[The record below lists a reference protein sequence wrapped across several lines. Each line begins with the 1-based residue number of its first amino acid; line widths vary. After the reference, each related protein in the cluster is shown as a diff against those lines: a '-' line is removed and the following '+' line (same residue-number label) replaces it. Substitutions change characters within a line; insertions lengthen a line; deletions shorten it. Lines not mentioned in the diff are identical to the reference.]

1 MEKIA
6 IVGSPGAGKTTL
18 AKELGPKLKINVFH
32 MDRIFWQ
39 YDWKERTKDTRIDI
53 IQNIVRERQWV
64 IDGTYLN
71 TSELHL
77 ETADTIIFLGISPLF
92 CLWRIIKR
100 HQEYEGRSRRDLPMG
115 STDKLTLFLILKV
128 LFFPLQGS
136 RTIKQ
141 KLRNYQSK
149 QIIWLHS
156 TSDVEYFIARL
167 EPPVKEKRQFLRR
180 FLLHEKIF
188 DHSEA
193 INQHLPTTITMSA
206 ISSST
211 Q

>member
-1 MEKIA
+1 MKKIA

-18 AKELGPKLKINVFH
+18 AKELGPKLKISVFH

-39 YDWKERTKDTRIDI
+39 YDWKERPRDTRIDI
-53 IQNIVRERQWV
+53 IENLVQEKQWI

-77 ETADTIIFLGISPLF
+77 ETADTIIFLGISPLL

-100 HQEYEGRSRRDLPMG
+100 HQEYERCSRRDLPIG
-115 STDKLTLFLILKV
+115 STDKLTLFLMLKV
-128 LFFPLQGS
+128 LFFPVQGS

-149 QIIWLHS
+149 QIIRLHS

-167 EPPVKEKRQFLRR
+167 EPPVNGKRQFLRR

-193 INQHLPTTITMSA
+193 INQHLPTTI
-206 ISSST
+206 ST
-211 Q
+211 RTI